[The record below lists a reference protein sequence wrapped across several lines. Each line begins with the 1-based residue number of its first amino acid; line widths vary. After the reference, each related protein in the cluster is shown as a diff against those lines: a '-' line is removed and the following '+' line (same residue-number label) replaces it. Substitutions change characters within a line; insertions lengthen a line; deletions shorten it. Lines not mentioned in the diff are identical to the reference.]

1 MRWVFFFFFC
11 IFFETNNTQ
20 LLGLSFVSR
29 IRQAKLHLIAVSW
42 LWNLIHAC
50 SNWILAVVFLSLIE
64 GGDGD
69 VMRERE
75 VQSFD
80 SRPNFLG
87 NSSSQQQEQKKS
99 SRGAEQHAEQTTWVV
114 WDVLTSFFSVF
125 LAAAARDGWSE
136 GWEISSTFVFVFLLP

>member
-99 SRGAEQHAEQTTWVV
+99 SRGAEQHAEQTT
-114 WDVLTSFFSVF
+114 
-125 LAAAARDGWSE
+125 
-136 GWEISSTFVFVFLLP
+136 